1 MSIYSAIQ
9 WRWPGALVVIR
20 GDVVER
26 WDGPMARPSDA
37 EIAQAVTDFT
47 TTVARTHAFVGT
59 SRQKDV
65 LATCA
70 LIVRARGIATWNA
83 MTLQQKKDATL
94 AEADVW
100 VTIREFIDTNL

>member
-1 MSIYSAIQ
+1 MLIDAIL
-9 WRWPGALVVIR
+9 WRWPGAHCVVR
-20 GDVVER
+20 NETLER
-26 WDGPMARPSDA
+26 WDGPMAQPTPA

-47 TTVARTHAFVGT
+47 PAIQKTVIFTAT

-70 LIVRARGIATWNA
+70 QVVRARGIAAWNA
-83 MTLQQKKDATL
+83 MTLVEKKNATL

-100 VTIREFIDTNL
+100 ANIRQFIEDNL